1 MISSEAFK
9 YKFKSKFFRQKKEQG
24 LWLKKKMSML
34 QPQTWK
40 INNRIRKILRN
51 KGPGGANFPIFQSKE
66 LTENIKS

>member
-1 MISSEAFK
+1 MV
-9 YKFKSKFFRQKKEQG
+9 KEEDVNV
-24 LWLKKKMSML
+24 K